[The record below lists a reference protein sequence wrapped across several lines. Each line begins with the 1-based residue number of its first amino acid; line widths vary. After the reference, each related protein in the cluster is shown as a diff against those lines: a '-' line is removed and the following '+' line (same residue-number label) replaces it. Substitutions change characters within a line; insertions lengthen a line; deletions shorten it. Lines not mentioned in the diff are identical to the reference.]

1 MKRMKRLY
9 NITLI
14 LLLLLFA
21 SAGASAQI
29 RGVITDS
36 LTHEPLMYIT
46 VQYEGKGVGGISNA
60 EGEYQVETRKG
71 WNELTFSAIGYITK
85 KVKFAPGT
93 KVLNVALAPADVML
107 SEVVVKPKK
116 EKYSRKNNPAVEF
129 MKIPHRYPTSV

>member
-1 MKRMKRLY
+1 MKRMKRIY
-9 NITLI
+9 SITLI

-60 EGEYQVETRKG
+60 DGEYQVETRKG
-71 WNELTFSAIGYITK
+71 WDELTFSAIGYITMFSALTNSWA
-85 KVKFAPGT
+85 FARLLRLKTQAVNSLLRRKTSRPLILLT
-93 KVLNVALAPADVML
+93 PVMSL
-107 SEVVVKPKK
+107 
-116 EKYSRKNNPAVEF
+116 R
-129 MKIPHRYPTSV
+129 